1 MHIPYVM
8 GVIGTRSID
17 TEILGIQDIKK
28 LNADRII
35 NGVTAVSALDLMRQ
49 NKLNGIKKSA
59 STD

>member
-1 MHIPYVM
+1 M

-49 NKLNGIKKSA
+49 NKLNGIKIRKH
-59 STD
+59 